1 MRGVLVSGFSTK
13 IMDEPLKFLFRKT
26 RNNIWLFNVISH
38 VSDEFGLERVFS
50 LIVEF
55 VGVKNILELF
65 FEKNIVG
72 VALNLWHLVRCYFY
86 FGKFT
91 FVLVEVDAPVLEN

>member
-1 MRGVLVSGFSTK
+1 MSSPMFQMNLAWRGF
-13 IMDEPLKFLFRKT
+13 
-26 RNNIWLFNVISH
+26 
-38 VSDEFGLERVFS
+38 FS

-91 FVLVEVDAPVLEN
+91 LS